1 MHRFPLIQRW
11 FLALAVLTSGCGIA
25 GEEGTAK
32 FTVGDFWQPGVPI
45 AVGARFPVSAK
56 PTQFGDT
63 SKLTVQ
69 SSDPGVFAPEGNGFK
84 AVGAGKAWFVAQK
97 ADKTQVD
104 QLQYEAA
111 NVATAHVGYWA
122 ERLVEPGALLADS
135 FALVRGSKPTFRVFL
150 RGSDGRGLH
159 HRELATLTAADAA
172 VVSTKAD
179 GSPDFAVTAAGT
191 GSTTLTAAAGTISK
205 QYQVLTVDAAEITE
219 VEIGYVPIALDVGN
233 VDRSQPNTPPE
244 TVEDPD
250 APAAYFAMVRA
261 KRSDG
266 TRVYG
271 TPAVWSVTEGSVQLV
286 QFEGGASE
294 VQYFTLKPGQTARL
308 KVQVGSATA
317 EIPVEY

>member
-1 MHRFPLIQRW
+1 MTRIPFLNRW
-11 FLALAVLTSGCGIA
+11 IVLLGLLTSACGIA

-45 AVGARFPVSAK
+45 AVGARFAVSAK

-63 SKLTVQ
+63 SKLSVQ
-69 SSDPGVFAPEGNGFK
+69 SSDPGVFAPEGNGFR
-84 AVGAGKAWFVAQK
+84 AVGPGKAWFVAQK

-111 NVATAHVGYWA
+111 AVASAHLGYWA
-122 ERLVEPGALLADS
+122 ERLIEPGALLGDS
-135 FALVRGSKPTFRVFL
+135 FALVRGSKPTLRVFL

-159 HRELATLTAADAA
+159 HRELATLTATDSAILAA
-172 VVSTKAD
+172 TAD
-179 GSPDFAVTAAGT
+179 GSPDFAVSASGA
-191 GSTTLTAAAGTISK
+191 GSTTLTAAAGTITK
-205 QYQVLTVDAAEITE
+205 QYNVLAVEAAEITE
-219 VEIGYVPIALDVGN
+219 VEIGYVPIALDVGS
-233 VDRSQPNTPPE
+233 VDRSQPSTPPE
-244 TVEDPD
+244 TEEDPD

-286 QFEGGASE
+286 QFTGGVSE